1 MKTMPIQVQEN
12 VSLKDRNTFH
22 IDVKARYWAE
32 FVSHEDLIFY
42 YHRDERWRNVPKLI
56 LSGGSNV
63 LFTKDFP
70 GLVLHPSIRGIDVVE
85 EDADSILVNVGAGEN
100 WDDFVAH
107 AVDMGWCGIE
117 NLSWIPGFVG
127 TGPVQNIGAYGAEV
141 KDVVERV
148 EYWSTT
154 DYGLHL
160 LDNPGCR
167 FAYRDSIFKQGM
179 KKEAVI
185 TRVRF
190 RLSKVPRLNLAY
202 EDLKQELAGQ
212 GPPTLTTVRD
222 AVIAVRK
229 RKLPDPAE
237 VGNAGSFFKNP
248 EVTKERLEIL
258 HRRNP
263 SMPVYPPAGG
273 GFKIPAGW
281 LVERCGWKGFREG
294 DAGVHPRHA
303 LVLVNYGSATGEEIQ
318 HLAARI
324 EASVFDRFG
333 IELSPEVTIL

>member
-1 MKTMPIQVQEN
+1 MPPQIHQYI
-12 VSLKDRNTFH
+12 SLKDQNTFH
-22 IDVKARYWAE
+22 IEVKARYWAE
-32 FVSHEDLIFY
+32 FASHEDLVLY
-42 YHRDERWRNVPKLI
+42 YRDKAWRTVPKLI

-63 LFTKDFP
+63 LFVKDFS

-107 AVDMGWCGIE
+107 AVSMGWHGIE
-117 NLSWIPGFVG
+117 NLSWIPGCVG
-127 TGPVQNIGAYGAEV
+127 TGPVQNIGAYGAEI
-141 KDVVERV
+141 KDVVEQV

-154 DYGLHL
+154 DFGRHL
-160 LDNPGCR
+160 LANQDCR
-167 FAYRDSIFKQGM
+167 FAYRDSIFKQGL

-190 RLSKVPRLNLAY
+190 RLSKVPRFTLAY
-202 EDLKQELAGQ
+202 ADLKQELAGK

-248 EVTKERLEIL
+248 EVTEERLEIL

-263 SMPVYPPAGG
+263 SMPVYPAAGG
-273 GFKIPAGW
+273 AFKVPAGW

-318 HLAARI
+318 DLAARI
-324 EASVFDRFG
+324 ETSVFDRFG

>member
-56 LSGGSNV
+56 LGGGSNV
-63 LFTKDFP
+63 LFVKDFP
-70 GLVLHPSIRGIDVVE
+70 GLVLHSSIRGIDVME

-107 AVDMGWCGIE
+107 AVSMGWHGIE

-127 TGPVQNIGAYGAEV
+127 TGPVQNIGAYGAEI
-141 KDVVERV
+141 KDVVEQV
-148 EYWSTT
+148 EYWSST
-154 DYGLHL
+154 DFGRHL
-160 LDNPGCR
+160 LANQDCR
-167 FAYRDSIFKQGM
+167 FAYRDSIFKQAL
-179 KKEAVI
+179 KDDAVI
-185 TRVRF
+185 TRVDFRF
-190 RLSKVPRLNLAY
+190 SKVPRFHLTY
-202 EDLKQELAGQ
+202 PDLKQEAAKMGT
-212 GPPTLTTVRD
+212 PTLATIRD

-237 VGNAGSFFKNP
+237 LGSAGSFFKNP
-248 EVTKERLEIL
+248 EVSKETLEGL
-258 HRRNP
+258 HRRHP
-263 SMPVYPPAGG
+263 SLPVYPTAGG
-273 GFKIPAGW
+273 GFKVPAGW

-303 LVLVNYGSATGEEIQ
+303 LVLINYGSATGQEILD
-318 HLAARI
+318 LAERI
-324 EASVFDRFG
+324 EKSVFERFG
-333 IELSPEVTIL
+333 LELSPEVTIL